1 MSQGQLGQAGGPS
14 SDMTDLLLHDDCRCI
29 FPVEMLKAVDQV
41 RVSEGRMIT
50 DHYIVVERRTAAE
63 TSVSLD
69 VNAPNPRR
77 ANELIMKTFKD
88 ILKKELESSEALGV
102 AGSLG
107 ELAWKM
113 EQRQHLHL
121 KCSKPGKKP
130 WLVVRVHVIGYGC
143 V

>member
-1 MSQGQLGQAGGPS
+1 
-14 SDMTDLLLHDDCRCI
+14 MTDLLSHDDCFCI
-29 FPVEMLKAVDQV
+29 FPVEMLEAVDQV
-41 RVSEGRMIT
+41 RVFKGNMMT
-50 DHYIVVERRTAAE
+50 DHYIVVERRTAID

-77 ANELIMKTFKD
+77 ANQLVMETFKG
-88 ILKKELESSEALGV
+88 ILKTELKSLEGQGV
-102 AGSLG
+102 VGSLG

-113 EQRQHLHL
+113 EHRQNLHL
-121 KCSKPGKKP
+121 KCLKPGGKP